1 MSNIAAEAVKLHC
14 AGEYVTICY
23 LKAGTKVAPL
33 MKLGLSARSQL
44 DAILQTQ
51 STDLSGGIN
60 LPVEMAK
67 ESTEG
72 WSLSGSDIDVIG
84 NLIKSNRGPMWRG
97 STAHSH
103 CLRLNGRQGD
113 LLLVYPWV

>member
-1 MSNIAAEAVKLHC
+1 MSNIAAEAVKLQC
-14 AGEYVTICY
+14 AGEYVTICN
-23 LKAGTKVAPL
+23 LKAGTEVVLL
-33 MKLGLSARSQL
+33 MKLGLSATSQL
-44 DAILQTQ
+44 DAVLQTQ

-72 WSLSGSDIDVIG
+72 WNLNGSDVDVNG

-97 STAHSH
+97 SAAHSH

-113 LLLVYPWV
+113 LFLVYPWV